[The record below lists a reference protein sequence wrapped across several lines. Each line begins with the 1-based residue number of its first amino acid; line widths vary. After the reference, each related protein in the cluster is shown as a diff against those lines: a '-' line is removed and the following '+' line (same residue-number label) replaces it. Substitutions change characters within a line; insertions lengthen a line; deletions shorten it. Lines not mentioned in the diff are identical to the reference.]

1 MVIKVTDLL
10 AINKKVTKSFNCN
23 ECISRACL
31 QLLPQQTLIFTAC
44 MTDHYVHT
52 LSNGI
57 RILFKH
63 APSAITHCCFIVN
76 AGSRDELPH
85 QTGLAH
91 FIEHLLFKET
101 ERRGTSQ
108 ILNRLELVGADLNA
122 YTTKE
127 YTCIHA
133 SLLNQHLER
142 AIDLFEDILFHSTF
156 PEDEQEKERGVILD
170 EIASYL
176 DQPEEA
182 IQDDF
187 EEILFKNHPIGNNIL
202 GTPDTVAK
210 LGTADIEQFIAA
222 NYNTH
227 EMVFAVFGDYDF
239 KKIIKLSEKYFGPI
253 PANTSQKSRVA
264 PGESSSSETIVTK
277 PISQTHCI
285 IGSKAYP
292 SSHEYKNGLLLLN
305 NLLGGMGMS
314 SRLNLEIREKYGI
327 AYTIESNYT
336 ALTDTGIFSIYYGT
350 DTEKSDRA
358 ARLIH
363 KELKKLRDNQLGTLQ
378 LHQAKE
384 KFIGQIALAEEN
396 RISLIISMAKSL
408 LDFGCIDTLQQV
420 FDKINAVTAPQLLAI
435 SNEIFDNNRMTTLLF
450 EPKV

>member
-1 MVIKVTDLL
+1 
-10 AINKKVTKSFNCN
+10 
-23 ECISRACL
+23 
-31 QLLPQQTLIFTAC
+31 
-44 MTDHYVHT
+44 MTDYQVHT

-63 APSAITHCCFIVN
+63 ASSTITHCCFVVN
-76 AGSRDELPH
+76 AGSRDETEE
-85 QTGLAH
+85 QIGLAH

-101 ERRGTSQ
+101 EKRSTNQ

-142 AIDLFEDILFHSTF
+142 TIDLFEDILFHSTF

-187 EEILFKNHPIGNNIL
+187 EELLFKGHSIGNNIL
-202 GTPDTVAK
+202 GTPDSVAK
-210 LGTADIEQFIAA
+210 LSTADINRFIAA
-222 NYNTH
+222 NYNTS

-239 KKIIKLSEKYFGPI
+239 KKVVKLSEKYLGQQ
-253 PANTSQKSRVA
+253 PANNAKKNRITPSKNTFSHNIFTR
-264 PGESSSSETIVTK
+264 

-285 IGSKAYP
+285 IGNQAYA
-292 SSHEYKNGLLLLN
+292 SSHQHKNGLLLLN

-314 SRLNLEIREKYGI
+314 SRLNLEIREKHGI
-327 AYTIESNYT
+327 AYTVESNYT
-336 ALTDTGIFSIYYGT
+336 TLTDTGIFSIYFGT
-350 DTEKSDRA
+350 DSEKADKA
-358 ARLIH
+358 AKLVH
-363 KELKKLRDNQLGTLQ
+363 KELKKLRDQRLGTLQ

-384 KFIGQIALAEEN
+384 KFIGQIALAEES
-396 RISLIISMAKSL
+396 RMGLIISMAKSL
-408 LDFGCIDTLQQV
+408 VDFNQIDSLQDV
-420 FDKINAVTAPQLLAI
+420 FDKINAVTAEQLLAI
-435 SNEIFDNNRMTTLLF
+435 SNEIFDNSSMITLLF
-450 EPKV
+450 EPKQ